1 MHKAVYLCGRFEG
14 ECHEPNFRSVVYS
27 AIFSIESETHI
38 PLFSFPE
45 TVRSPIVSFYSAPAA
60 MGHGAPNF
68 DSIPYSAIF
77 SIESRTAFSFRHF
90 LKTTFFSGP
99 HPKILYIQKRRILA
113 NLTIIM
119 RPAIIS
125 SPHYFSRT

>member
-1 MHKAVYLCGRFEG
+1 MHRDVFLCGRFAKARS
-14 ECHEPNFRSVVYS
+14 EPNFRSVVYS

-38 PLFSFPE
+38 PLLSFPE
-45 TVRSPIVSFYSAPAA
+45 TVRSPIVSFYLAPAA
-60 MGHGAPNF
+60 IGHGAPNF

-77 SIESRTAFSFRHF
+77 SVESRTAFSFRHF

-113 NLTIIM
+113 NLAIITQ
-119 RPAIIS
+119 PAIIS
-125 SPHYFSRT
+125 SPHHFSRI